1 MAPSTTKPLAH
12 FMHPPH
18 RLTELTANTSYH
30 CDGCKIAGTG
40 TRFTCTICKFNLHDY
55 CAKCPTRWI
64 ISTTHHRHELSLF
77 LHRPKVNQ
85 TQPCKICHN
94 PVEGLAYQCKGC
106 NFLVHPL
113 CVSTGTKES
122 ERIDPEDVVELAA
135 NAMSYERVK
144 EDGDRFSFAT
154 SNLSSG
160 ALQVVLK
167 HQVVMIMGIFLG
179 RLLEAL
185 DICWNLV
192 LIKVCKWSCMYVV
205 RLYFGFI
212 TL

>member
-1 MAPSTTKPLAH
+1 MAPSSTKPLAH

-40 TRFTCTICKFNLHDY
+40 TRFTCTICNFNLHDY

-85 TQPCKICHN
+85 TQPCQICHN

-113 CVSTGTKES
+113 CVSTGAKES

-144 EDGDRFSFAT
+144 EDGGRFSFAT

-160 ALQVVLK
+160 YEGPSSGSKTSDGDDHGHIFGA
-167 HQVVMIMGIFLG
+167 IIRGIG
-179 RLLEAL
+179 HLLESSS
-185 DICWNLV
+185 D
-192 LIKVCKWSCMYVV
+192 
-205 RLYFGFI
+205 
-212 TL
+212 